1 MGKWSALL
9 NIGKKTATN
18 VGRSAESA
26 MLHPQRTLAGA
37 GQAVKSATVG
47 AGVGYVGWQALVNDK
62 PVVRTVADV
71 TLGKNTVN
79 AVVETTG
86 NAVDAVKRTIHD
98 VGDSTAAVN
107 GTVQQANSTFGGISK
122 FLKNMS
128 GGRGTDMFGNFFTN
142 LTNGNVSGLS
152 IVGLLAAGMMIFGR
166 FGWLGKIGGA
176 LLAMM
181 LIGNHSALTQTR
193 TQIQAKVSSQT
204 EENRTSEGIR
214 R

>member
-9 NIGKKTATN
+9 NIGKKTATT

-47 AGVGYVGWQALVNDK
+47 VGVGYVGWQALVNDK

-71 TLGKNTVN
+71 ALGKNTIDT
-79 AVVETTG
+79 VVETTG

-98 VGDSTAAVN
+98 VGDSAAAVN
-107 GTVQQANSTFGGISK
+107 STVQQANSTFGGIPK

-128 GGRGTDMFGNFFTN
+128 GGKGTDMFGNFFTN

-193 TQIQAKVSSQT
+193 TQVQAEVSSQT
-204 EENRTSEGIR
+204 EENRTSGGIR